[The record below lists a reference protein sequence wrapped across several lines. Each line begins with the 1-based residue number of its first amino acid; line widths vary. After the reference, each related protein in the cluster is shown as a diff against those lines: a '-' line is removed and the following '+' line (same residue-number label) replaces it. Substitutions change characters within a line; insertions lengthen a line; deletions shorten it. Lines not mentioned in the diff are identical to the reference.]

1 MRVSIF
7 LKSQLTNLAFLI
19 ILFCSFGWLM
29 MQMEEVVSRIEHTQE
44 FLEEQNGAIAEQKTL
59 LNQQKD
65 KMDLQA
71 VTLSAYSNYSRYL
84 TWRLESAISTD
95 SRSIEEADTAEKK
108 LRADLDRIIEL
119 DEELGEAADVVA
131 IYLEDFNTTISDA
144 IELNTSGAEAR
155 RIRSKV
161 GESQSYS
168 SAMNA
173 MFETILEQAALAVNE
188 ASEGVFNAGVKV
200 EDSIAKVQAASQQN
214 INDGNAMETK
224 MVYIF
229 IIASIISV
237 IIGVL
242 VAKSVTRPIRLL
254 TQQVKDI
261 ERESDLTRRINISSR
276 DEISDIASAV
286 NSMLATFQTIIQ
298 QLMKESDQLASAS
311 DQSKQL
317 SDQNLEI
324 VEQLKAQSE
333 MVAAASNEMAITIK
347 GINDH
352 TEEAVNQSDDA
363 THHCQQTENIIQAT
377 ASNISTLSNQVEDT
391 VQSISEVAKNSQ
403 AIGSVLD
410 VIRGIAEQTN
420 LLALNAAIEA
430 ARAGEQ
436 GRGFA
441 VVADEVRA
449 LAQKTGDSTNEIQ
462 AMIETLQKGV
472 TSAVSE
478 MERSKEQVQM
488 SLEESQKANDTI
500 QATVT
505 AVSTISET
513 NQQIAHSTEEQAT
526 AAESIDESITSI
538 SQLSDGVASS
548 AESAAQSSEE
558 LGRIVIHMNQIINKF
573 KVND

>member
-29 MQMEEVVSRIEHTQE
+29 MQMNEVVSRIEHTQE
-44 FLEEQNGAIAEQKTL
+44 FLEEQNVAIAEQKSL
-59 LNQQKD
+59 LNHQKE

-95 SRSIEEADTAEKK
+95 SRSIEEANEAEQK
-108 LRADLDRIIEL
+108 LRTDLNKIIEL

-131 IYLEDFNTTISDA
+131 IYLEDFNSTIQEA
-144 IELNTSGAEAR
+144 IELNKSGAEAR
-155 RIRSKV
+155 LIRSKV
-161 GESQSYS
+161 GESQSHS

-173 MFETILEQAALAVNE
+173 MFETILEQAALSVNE
-188 ASEGVFNAGVKV
+188 ASEGVFSAGVKV
-200 EDSIAKVQAASQQN
+200 EDSITKVQTASQKN
-214 INDGNAMETK
+214 IDDGNAMETK
-224 MVYIF
+224 MIYIF
-229 IIASIISV
+229 VLASIISV
-237 IIGVL
+237 VIGVL

-261 ERESDLTRRINISSR
+261 EQESDLTRRININSR

-298 QLMKESDQLASAS
+298 QLMKESDQLATAS
-311 DQSKQL
+311 QQSKRL

-333 MVAAASNEMAITIK
+333 MVATASNEMAITIK

-363 THHCQQTENIIQAT
+363 TRHCQQTENIIQAT
-377 ASNISTLSNQVEDT
+377 ANNISTLSNQVEDT

-472 TSAVSE
+472 TGAVSE
-478 MERSKEQVQM
+478 MERSKDQVQT

-505 AVSTISET
+505 AVATIAET

-548 AESAAQSSEE
+548 AESAAHSSEE
-558 LGRIVIHMNQIINKF
+558 LERIVVHMNQIINKF
-573 KVND
+573 KVNG